1 MSGRTNI
8 STGTPWEKKLG
19 YSRAVRVGNLVYISG
34 TTSSDE
40 AGKVIGAG
48 NPGEQAD
55 YIFQKIERA
64 LLAAGAN
71 LQDVVRVRM
80 FVTDISRWEE
90 VGHAYSRYFKHVLPV
105 TTMVE
110 VSKLIDPEH
119 MVEIE
124 VDAVIGSTP

>member
-1 MSGRTNI
+1 MNERTNI

-19 YSRAVRVGNLVYISG
+19 YSRAVRVGNLVYVSG
-34 TTSSDE
+34 TTASDE
-40 AGKVIGAG
+40 AGTVIGIG
-48 NPGEQAD
+48 SPGEQAD
-55 YIFQKIERA
+55 YIFKKIERA

-90 VGHAYSRYFKHVLPV
+90 VGQAYSHYFKNVLPV

-110 VSKLIDPEH
+110 VSNLIDPRQ

-124 VDAVIGSTP
+124 VDAVIGNSP

>member
-1 MSGRTNI
+1 MSERTNI

-19 YSRAVRVGNLVYISG
+19 YSRAVRIGNLVYISG
-34 TTSSDE
+34 TTASDE
-40 AGKVIGAG
+40 AGNVIGAG

-55 YIFQKIERA
+55 YIFQKIERS

-90 VGHAYSRYFKHVLPV
+90 VGQSYSRYFKHVLPV

-110 VSKLIDPEH
+110 VSKLIDPQQ